1 MSLFN
6 VSRRLVYVFLFLA
19 HLQLMLILL
28 IFFIIEQWIG
38 WQKVGNKLVMKEGK
52 FLLKLLLALLTYLK
66 LESRIMCV
74 INYECT
80 ALTN

>member
-1 MSLFN
+1 MTK
-6 VSRRLVYVFLFLA
+6 
-19 HLQLMLILL
+19 QL
-28 IFFIIEQWIG
+28 IG

-52 FLLKLLLALLTYLK
+52 FLLKLLLVLLTYLK
-66 LESRIMCV
+66 LESRIKCV